1 MLVPERL
8 VLGELLVV
16 AVKQSC
22 TKKKEEEIRY
32 PDGED
37 QTCPMEF
44 DGPNQQNII

>member
-32 PDGED
+32 SDGKD
-37 QTCPMEF
+37 QTCPKEL
-44 DGPNQQNII
+44 DTSHQQEVV